1 MWTSPAELDKGRQQ
15 WEMQGENGEETGAKV
30 GCRQGEDPSR
40 SCGLRKE
47 DTVSQAAWQEG
58 PRIPFPALFIR

>member
-15 WEMQGENGEETGAKV
+15 QKMQGENGEETGAKV

-40 SCGLRKE
+40 SCSLRKE
-47 DTVSQAAWQEG
+47 DTVSQVAWQAG
-58 PRIPFPALFIR
+58 QRVPFPALSIR